1 MANDRRDKLFPS
13 AARSSDMGRMARK
26 KSQEDHLRAIDAVMQ
41 SNHDDQTKQRLIADI
56 QSKYR
61 NSN

>member
-1 MANDRRDKLFPS
+1 
-13 AARSSDMGRMARK
+13 MGRMARK
-26 KSQEDHLRAIDAVMQ
+26 MSQEDHLRAIDAVMQ

-56 QSKYR
+56 QANYR